1 MSRLSAGFSASLG
14 LAGALLVVACNSPW
28 MPLEAPIAAT
38 HQLGHVIAAAVADQ
52 DLPQLSETVR
62 VLTGKQVEFAA
73 PPLSL
78 ADSGHQRS
86 AVAGTIDVAAVHVAW
101 TPAGHL
107 QVKAELGKLL
117 LPMSIGKSGAAA
129 CALKWLASGGS
140 AVVSVRFAPLAG
152 GQAQAELVDAPA
164 INWQGPGFS
173 AAEVCL
179 APLAP
184 TAGASLD
191 QQIRQMLADALLP
204 RLSAAALHA
213 MRASFAPQLALA
225 GQTTVGPLGSPPLK
239 LKVQS
244 VFAAD
249 GSGNLLTRGA
259 NLTLARLDAAIDVA
273 RHACAVDTA
282 PPQIAPQASVQP
294 TQVPS
299 GKSLLRRGLNLDE
312 ALIAHLGWAWV
323 RAGGWCRQVPLS
335 TAAPISVE
343 WLQEIAPDL
352 AQWLDSAP
360 TAVRLWPHAS
370 AEWSVVD
377 WQENPALEWTFS
389 DATLEIVAP
398 VGGAEAVVLTLR
410 GRLRGVL
417 RPAATSAGKVQLL
430 FAHAAMDS
438 AVVSSPLLGDAV
450 AAGAT
455 ERLAQLVSAAIQG
468 ISEPAAVLPLEALLP
483 SGTVVT
489 AVSRAGDSL
498 WLWLDGGLQD
508 GNGL

>member
-1 MSRLSAGFSASLG
+1 
-14 LAGALLVVACNSPW
+14 
-28 MPLEAPIAAT
+28 
-38 HQLGHVIAAAVADQ
+38 
-52 DLPQLSETVR
+52 
-62 VLTGKQVEFAA
+62 
-73 PPLSL
+73 
-78 ADSGHQRS
+78 
-86 AVAGTIDVAAVHVAW
+86 
-101 TPAGHL
+101 
-107 QVKAELGKLL
+107 
-117 LPMSIGKSGAAA
+117 
-129 CALKWLASGGS
+129 
-140 AVVSVRFAPLAG
+140 
-152 GQAQAELVDAPA
+152 
-164 INWQGPGFS
+164 
-173 AAEVCL
+173 
-179 APLAP
+179 
-184 TAGASLD
+184 
-191 QQIRQMLADALLP
+191 
-204 RLSAAALHA
+204 
-213 MRASFAPQLALA
+213 
-225 GQTTVGPLGSPPLK
+225 
-239 LKVQS
+239 
-244 VFAAD
+244 
-249 GSGNLLTRGA
+249 
-259 NLTLARLDAAIDVA
+259 
-273 RHACAVDTA
+273 
-282 PPQIAPQASVQP
+282 
-294 TQVPS
+294 
-299 GKSLLRRGLNLDE
+299 LRRGLNLDA

-323 RAGGWCRQVPLS
+323 RAGGWCRQAPLS

-417 RPAATSAGKVQLL
+417 RPSVTSAGKVQLL

-450 AAGAT
+450 TAGAT

-468 ISEPAAVLPLEALLP
+468 ISEPAAVLPLEGLLP

-489 AVSRAGDSL
+489 AVSRAGDNL